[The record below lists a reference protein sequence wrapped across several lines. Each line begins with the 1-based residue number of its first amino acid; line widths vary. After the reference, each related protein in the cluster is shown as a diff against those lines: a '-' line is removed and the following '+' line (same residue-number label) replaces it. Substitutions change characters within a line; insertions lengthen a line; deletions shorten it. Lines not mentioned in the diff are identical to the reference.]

1 MIAIAKRSIHRRPA
15 DWQRRFLEILPAI
28 QRQAR
33 FAFRKLNPEERE
45 EALADVAAQAFCG
58 YCLMVDSGKQSLA
71 FPTPLARFAIA
82 RYRAGR
88 RAGTK
93 RNVRDISSPYAQ
105 AVKGIVLE
113 RLDQFDSREGQWRE
127 VLVEDRKSGPAE
139 TAAARID
146 VAAWLKSLSRR
157 KRKIAETLARGETT
171 SAAASLFGLTAGRVS
186 QLRKELQR
194 NWNTFQGE
202 SVAAS

>member
-15 DWQRRFLEILPAI
+15 DWQQRFLEILPAI

-45 EALADVAAQAFCG
+45 EALADVVAHAFCG
-58 YCLMVDSGKQSLA
+58 YCQMVDSGKQSLA
-71 FPTPLARFAIA
+71 FSTPLARFAIA

-93 RNVRDISSPYAQ
+93 RNVRDISSPYTRA
-105 AVKGIVLE
+105 AKGIVLE

-127 VLVEDRKSGPAE
+127 ILVEDRKAGPAE

-146 VAAWLKSLSRR
+146 VAAWLQSLSRR
-157 KRKIAETLARGETT
+157 KRKVAQTLARGETT
-171 SAAASLFGLTAGRVS
+171 SAAARLFGLTAGRVS
-186 QLRKELQR
+186 QLRQELLKD
-194 NWNTFQGE
+194 WNTFQGQ
-202 SVAAS
+202 SIATS